1 MFRASWLPLTAMME
15 GVKMRF
21 FEIASMLAL
30 SSIDG
35 TRRHIRDLRKGCG
48 KQKRKE
54 KKAQRQNRKNGRAK
68 K

>member
-1 MFRASWLPLTAMME
+1 
-15 GVKMRF
+15 MRF

-35 TRRHIRDLRKGCG
+35 TGRPIRDLRKGCG